1 MFRLIGPV
9 QAIVGIVEP
18 KISDMAVNRHNNN
31 IFHHHQQNSNFILTY
46 SQYTNLAIFI
56 FLFFILAIEVIFVK
70 IVTAI
75 NMDEQIDID
84 IDGETYPLIDMD
96 LLNLNNIRLDSSSL
110 SEVNDHHHPYIYMTS
125 SQHQAHLLDQQH
137 QRQRSVVA
145 HLISTQSLLQRI
157 SAQASPFGDINNNNS
172 IMINNNNV

>member
-1 MFRLIGPV
+1 MGPV

-75 NMDEQIDID
+75 NMDETSID
-84 IDGETYPLIDMD
+84 IDGDSYPLIDMD
-96 LLNLNNIRLDSSSL
+96 LLNLNNIDLNSL
-110 SEVNDHHHPYIYMTS
+110 SELSEHHHPHPYIYVINNQQEES
-125 SQHQAHLLDQQH
+125 LL
-137 QRQRSVVA
+137 RQRHQQQRSGVA
-145 HLISTQSLLQRI
+145 HLISPQRLLQRI
-157 SAQASPFGDINNNNS
+157 NQTSPYDDMNNNNS
-172 IMINNNNV
+172 ITVNNNHVWSE

>member
-1 MFRLIGPV
+1 MAYLLFRFIGPV
-9 QAIVGIVEP
+9 QSLVSVAEP

-75 NMDEQIDID
+75 NMDENQPSNIDV
-84 IDGETYPLIDMD
+84 D
-96 LLNLNNIRLDSSSL
+96 LL
-110 SEVNDHHHPYIYMTS
+110 
-125 SQHQAHLLDQQH
+125 
-137 QRQRSVVA
+137 
-145 HLISTQSLLQRI
+145 
-157 SAQASPFGDINNNNS
+157 NNNS
-172 IMINNNNV
+172 IVGHNFNYANRSLYQNSTVGEAIPDRTYPHHRLHPQYYHIHPLSAQTVLTSSANT

>member
-1 MFRLIGPV
+1 MAHLLFRFIGPV
-9 QAIVGIVEP
+9 HTIMSVAEP

-75 NMDEQIDID
+75 NMDETQSTNIDID
-84 IDGETYPLIDMD
+84 VDMD
-96 LLNLNNIRLDSSSL
+96 ILNNNTIVGHNLNYVNRSLNRNSDVSEGSSHQIHHQRLYPQYY
-110 SEVNDHHHPYIYMTS
+110 H
-125 SQHQAHLLDQQH
+125 HLLASQTI
-137 QRQRSVVA
+137 
-145 HLISTQSLLQRI
+145 LSTPMR
-157 SAQASPFGDINNNNS
+157 
-172 IMINNNNV
+172 M